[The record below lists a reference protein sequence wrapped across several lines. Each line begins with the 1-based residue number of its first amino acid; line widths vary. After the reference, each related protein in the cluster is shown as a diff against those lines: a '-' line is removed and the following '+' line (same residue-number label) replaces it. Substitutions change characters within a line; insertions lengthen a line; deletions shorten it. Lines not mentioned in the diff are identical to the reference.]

1 MSIGSIASK
10 GLNYAGRL
18 IFDDKFSQGVTK
30 TLKVYRRQKKA
41 GVYTGNFKNMVVDSF
56 KRADRITEKNVWQG
70 LKNSVVSYGD
80 DVAKLWKNPSV
91 GFFKKIGGTLKGLGK
106 RAPLIGAVLT
116 IAFELPNIIRATKD
130 GGLIKGVT
138 ETAKSG
144 VRLASGIACAAVAS
158 AFMGPFIGSIVGFM
172 VGDFLAKLVVGKSHT
187 EKLQEAEEKQQQ
199 AIVDNQQQ
207 YPLNV
212 NPSDYPENPG
222 LVPQTL
228 PTQTQPVFTSFLP
241 QATMTPE
248 QLMAYQNALYG
259 QNPFGQKI
267 SYMG

>member
-1 MSIGSIASK
+1 MSIGSIAST

-18 IFDDKFSQGVTK
+18 IFDDKFSQRITQS
-30 TLKVYRRQKKA
+30 LKICRKHKKA
-41 GVYTGNFKNMVVDSF
+41 GKYTGNFKDMIVDSF
-56 KRADRITEKNVWQG
+56 KRADSCTEKNVWKG
-70 LKNSVVSYGD
+70 LKKSVVSYGD
-80 DVAKLWKNPSV
+80 EVAKLWKNPSV

-116 IAFELPNIIRATKD
+116 VAFELPNIIRATKD

-144 VRLASGIACAAVAS
+144 VRLASGIACAAIAS
-158 AFMGPFIGSIVGFM
+158 AFMGPLLGSIVGFT
-172 VGDFLAKLVVGKSHT
+172 VGDFLGKLVVGKSHT

-241 QATMTPE
+241 QATMTPD

-259 QNPFGQKI
+259 QNPFLNNI
-267 SYMG
+267 NYMA